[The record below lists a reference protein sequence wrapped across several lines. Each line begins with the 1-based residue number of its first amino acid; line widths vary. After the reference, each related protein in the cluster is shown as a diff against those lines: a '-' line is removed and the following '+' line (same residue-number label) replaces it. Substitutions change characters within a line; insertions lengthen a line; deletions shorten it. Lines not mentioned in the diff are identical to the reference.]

1 MPRVS
6 SQSERRQIGIVGG
19 GQLAAMLVAVGKH
32 ESDYWVLDPD
42 PGCPAA
48 LAGGNHVPGSPTDRA
63 AIATLSE
70 YASVVTLDLE
80 NVAVAGL
87 EDLATAGVRVI
98 PGPVLLER
106 MTDKLEQKRL
116 LQSLDIPT
124 APFLATDGRQ
134 SFDSPWGYPVVQKA
148 ARGGYDGRG
157 VVVLH
162 SEADMDNRLRTD
174 GFLEQ
179 YVERR
184 MEVSVMVAAG
194 ADGEVCPYAPVEMV
208 FRESGNI
215 LDYLIAPARIENDIA
230 DAAVALANRTIRALG
245 DPGLYG
251 IEMFLTPDNTLL
263 VNEISPRAHNSGH
276 YTMEACTYSQFDQQ
290 RRIIA
295 GESLLPTTQETPAVM
310 FNLLG
315 LDGWQGNTV
324 VEADDSLE
332 RASDVFIHTYG
343 KTTCNP
349 GRKMGHVTVTS
360 DTVESAIVRATAVRE
375 QVHIRGSNPL

>member
-1 MPRVS
+1 MPLAS
-6 SQSERRQIGIVGG
+6 TNPERLQIGIVGG
-19 GQLAAMLVAVGKH
+19 GQLAAMLVAAGKH
-32 ESDYWVLDPD
+32 ESDFWVLDPD

-48 LAGGNHVPGSPTDRA
+48 LAGGQHVPGSPTDRD

-87 EDLATAGVRVI
+87 EDLAAAGVRVI

-124 APFLATDGRQ
+124 APFVATDGREP
-134 SFDSPWGYPVVQKA
+134 FDSPWGYPVVQKA

-157 VVVLH
+157 VFVLH
-162 SEADMDNRLRTD
+162 SEGDMDDRLRTD

-179 YVERR
+179 YIERR

-194 ADGEVCPYAPVEMV
+194 EGGEVRSYAPVEMV
-208 FRESGNI
+208 FRETGNI

-230 DAAVALANRTIRALG
+230 EAAVALANRTIRALG
-245 DPGLYG
+245 NPGLYG
-251 IEMFLTPDNTLL
+251 IEMFLTPDNILL

-295 GESLLPTTQETPAVM
+295 GEALLPTTQETPAVM

-315 LDGWQGNTV
+315 LDGWQGDTV
-324 VEADDSLE
+324 IEADDSLE
-332 RASDVFIHTYG
+332 GAADVFIHTYG

-349 GRKMGHVTVTS
+349 GRKMGHVTVTA
-360 DTVESAIVRATAVRE
+360 DTVDSAITRAMTVRE